1 MNGEGERRSLSGLGG
16 GTSEMPR
23 MRTHQ
28 TQVGSAPAYEYDPPP
43 PFTNEAL
50 NKWEKA
56 RKKWTKK
63 PYGYKK
69 QHKRPV
75 LSVDITY
82 EELLMTN
89 KPFVAPVSLQEMVDF
104 LVDCWESEGLFD

>member
-56 RKKWTKK
+56 R
-63 PYGYKK
+63 
-69 QHKRPV
+69 
-75 LSVDITY
+75 
-82 EELLMTN
+82 
-89 KPFVAPVSLQEMVDF
+89 
-104 LVDCWESEGLFD
+104 